1 MTVLC
6 RDYRDP
12 YEKRDVAR
20 FTPEDAQYCDTLGCP
35 HLYVFI

>member
-12 YEKRDVAR
+12 YEKRDVIL
-20 FTPEDAQYCDTLGCP
+20 EDALYCDTLGCP